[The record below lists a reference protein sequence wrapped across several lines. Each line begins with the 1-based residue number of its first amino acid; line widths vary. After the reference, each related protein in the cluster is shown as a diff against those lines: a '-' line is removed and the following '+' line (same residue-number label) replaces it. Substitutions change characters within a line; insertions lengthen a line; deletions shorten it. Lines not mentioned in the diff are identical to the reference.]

1 MIRLRKFKNPYF
13 VFYFRF
19 HQLKVSR
26 KTNWKIPF
34 VTNVT
39 EKIQNMLK
47 RDLIKE
53 KKTIIKLDCIITHK
67 CTGTNTGIQLYNAVI
82 NKEYTVQQLK
92 QRAVNDKLT

>member
-1 MIRLRKFKNPYF
+1 MIRLRKFKNPYI

-39 EKIQNMLK
+39 EKIQNMLIS
-47 RDLIKE
+47 DLIK
-53 KKTIIKLDCIITHK
+53 KKDNHKIRLHYYTHK

>member
-1 MIRLRKFKNPYF
+1 M
-13 VFYFRF
+13 
-19 HQLKVSR
+19 
-26 KTNWKIPF
+26 TNIA
-34 VTNVT
+34 
-39 EKIQNMLK
+39 EKIQNMLIS
-47 RDLIKE
+47 DLIKK

>member
-1 MIRLRKFKNPYF
+1 M
-13 VFYFRF
+13 
-19 HQLKVSR
+19 
-26 KTNWKIPF
+26 
-34 VTNVT
+34 TNVT

-47 RDLIKE
+47 CDLIKE

-92 QRAVNDKLT
+92 QRAVTGNDKLT